1 MPTNKKQIK
10 RHLEAHQF
18 GELFNRLGWD
28 WPASDATYPVKL
40 GEELFHLRP
49 VANKRGFFAYHC
61 PCLPDSAT
69 RAKIESKLSR
79 DVREH
84 IIIFTDEET
93 NKQRWQW
100 VRRVPGQPLSRK
112 EHEYLPNQPMLLIE
126 KIGYL
131 EVGMDEE
138 ENIDLIDVNDK
149 VKSAFDIDRVTK
161 KFYDRF
167 KKEHDAFLG
176 FIEGITDMGDAKWY
190 ASVML
195 NRLMFI
201 YFIQKKG
208 FLDEDTD
215 YLRNRLAQVQ
225 ELKGKGKFHTFYR
238 YFLMKLCH
246 EVLAKKDRTLDKEL
260 AALIGKVPYL
270 NGGIF
275 QPHEL
280 EIEYG
285 EEIDIPD
292 EAFQTIF
299 DFFDQYEWHLDNRP
313 AANANEI
320 NPDVLGYIF
329 EKYINQK
336 QMGAYYT
343 KEDIT
348 EYIGKNTIIPCLF
361 DKAQKSCKIAF
372 EGETA
377 VWNLLQ
383 ADPDRYIY
391 PAVRHGV
398 TYDVHNDVELAE
410 PVSYPPEIEV
420 GLDTT
425 KPNLLERRK
434 EWNTPTPPEAGLPTE
449 IWRETVARRQRY
461 AEVRGKLERG
471 EVRSIN
477 DLITLNLDIRQFA
490 QDVIERCESPDLLNA
505 FWVAIAGR
513 LPQNSKEEIK
523 PGITVLDPTCGSGA
537 FLFAALN
544 ILEPLYEA
552 CLERM
557 KGFLEEWESSATVP
571 VASTGETPMPHS
583 KHPRYAAFF
592 KSICDDIDKHPS
604 DKYFIYKSII
614 IHNLYGVDIM
624 KEAVEICKLRLFLKL
639 VAQVEDGT
647 RIEPLPDIDFN
658 IRAGNTLVGF
668 ATQEEMKCALQG
680 DLLAY
685 STVLPEI
692 LEQAEECDRLFNLF
706 REAQLEGD
714 RSLPKAKKTLQDK
727 LAALNERLNIY
738 LAQDY
743 GIDVS
748 SSVAATVGRG
758 SSVAAGGDRGS
769 FVVATGGRGPRSA
782 TSATGKSDLRSPAS
796 DFRRFLETHQPFHWF
811 IEFYGIMK
819 SGGFDAIIGNPPY
832 LDLKQLKDYKLINY
846 ATLPTKN
853 LYSLVI
859 ERCDSITNG
868 RQGYIVPI
876 SSTATEGYIPLQ
888 QVMLR
893 RLMWFSS
900 FDDRPA
906 HLFDGLD
913 KNTLSIILLA
923 EKTSSPSITSSR
935 LNRWGSEE
943 RSFLFAQ
950 LQSYTTPSCV
960 LPGCLPRVS
969 TELEFCIWGKVFNAN
984 SPIVAS
990 LSRTGSAVIYY
1001 SRKVNSFLQILDF
1014 IPEVRD
1020 GKGDLRPPSE
1030 FKTMSFSSIDDANAV
1045 FCTLNSS
1052 LFRWFMDVVSD
1063 GSHLNRRETDLFPL
1077 DLRRA
1082 ERYANKFEELA
1093 LALSADLKKNSFKR
1107 KMTYKHDTLTVQC
1120 IIPKNSKPIIDEI
1133 DKVLAEHYGFTEEEL
1148 DYIIN
1153 YDIKYRMG
1161 KDLQEDSSDD

>member
-1 MPTNKKQIK
+1 MAINRKQAKKL
-10 RHLEAHQF
+10 LEAHEF
-18 GELFNRLGWD
+18 GELFNQLGWD
-28 WPASDATYPVKL
+28 WPASDSAYPVKL
-40 GEELFHLRP
+40 GEDLFKLHP

-61 PCLPDSAT
+61 PCLPDSAV

-84 IIIFTDEET
+84 IIIFTDAET
-93 NKQRWQW
+93 KKQRWQW

-138 ENIDLIDVNDK
+138 ENIDLLDVFDK
-149 VKSAFDIDRVTK
+149 VKSAFDIDKVTK
-161 KFYDRF
+161 KFYERF
-167 KKEHDAFLG
+167 KKEHDDFLE
-176 FIEGITDMGDAKWY
+176 FIAGIADMGDAKWY

-208 FLDEDTD
+208 FLDGDTD
-215 YLRNRLAQVQ
+215 YLRNRLARVQ

-280 EIEYG
+280 ELKYG
-285 EEIDIPD
+285 AGINISD
-292 EAFQTIF
+292 EAFQQIF
-299 DFFDQYEWHLDNRP
+299 DFFDDFEWHLDSRP

-361 DKAQKSCKIAF
+361 DKAQKSYAIAF
-372 EGETA
+372 EGEA
-377 VWNLLQ
+377 SVWNLLK

-398 TYDVHNDVELAE
+398 TFDVHHNVELGT
-410 PVSYPPEIEV
+410 PVPYPPEIKV

-425 KPNLLERRK
+425 KPKLLERRK
-434 EWNTPTPPEAGLPTE
+434 EWNTPASPEAGLPTE
-449 IWRETVARRQRY
+449 IWREVVARRQRY
-461 AEVRGKLERG
+461 AEIKGKLERG

-477 DLITLNLDIRQFA
+477 DLITLNLDMRQFA

-513 LPQNSKEEIK
+513 IAQNSKDAIK

-557 KGFLEEWESSATVP
+557 KGFLEEWGEHPKHKNYAT
-571 VASTGETPMPHS
+571 
-583 KHPRYAAFF
+583 FF
-592 KSICDDIDKHPS
+592 QSIRADIGKHPS
-604 DKYFIYKSII
+604 HKYFIYKSII

-624 KEAVEICKLRLFLKL
+624 KEGVEICKLRLFLKL
-639 VAQVEDGT
+639 VAQIEPDTTKENLGA
-647 RIEPLPDIDFN
+647 EPLPDIDFN

-668 ATQEEMKCALQG
+668 ATKEEMENALRL

-685 STVLPEI
+685 KTVLPEI
-692 LEQAEECDRLFNLF
+692 LEQAEECARLFHQF
-706 REAQLEGD
+706 RQAQLEND
-714 RSLPKAKKTLQDK
+714 STLPKAKANLSGK
-727 LAALNERLNIY
+727 LGDLNALLNQY
-738 LAQDY
+738 LAVDY
-743 GIDVS
+743 GVD
-748 SSVAATVGRG
+748 
-758 SSVAAGGDRGS
+758 
-769 FVVATGGRGPRSA
+769 
-782 TSATGKSDLRSPAS
+782 PAKPKKYEA
-796 DFRRFLETHQPFHWF
+796 FLESHQPFHWF

-819 SGGFDAIIGNPPY
+819 SGGFDTIIGNPPWKEY
-832 LDLKQLKDYKLINY
+832 SAVKKSYMVRGY
-846 ATLPTKN
+846 STEPSGN
-853 LYSLVI
+853 LYALCT
-859 ERCDSITNG
+859 ERSMTMLAEHGMLSFIVQLPIVSSSRMDSMRSFLTRNTSFIATITC
-868 RQGYIVPI
+868 
-876 SSTATEGYIPLQ
+876 
-888 QVMLR
+888 
-893 RLMWFSS
+893 
-900 FDDRPA
+900 DDRPGK
-906 HLFDGLD
+906 LFDGLQHCRS
-913 KNTLSIILLA
+913 TIFILKHQTGA
-923 EKTSSPSITSSR
+923 IRSCQWSSGYR
-935 LNRWGSEE
+935 RW
-943 RSFLFAQ
+943 A
-950 LQSYTTPSCV
+950 T
-960 LPGCLPRVS
+960 
-969 TELEFCIWGKVFNAN
+969 
-984 SPIVAS
+984 
-990 LSRTGSAVIYY
+990 
-1001 SRKVNSFLQILDF
+1001 
-1014 IPEVRD
+1014 EVREY
-1020 GKGDLRPPSE
+1020 LFPITTFAE
-1030 FKTMSFSSIDDANAV
+1030 IDDADIQQGQFPKVASTLQVGSYAKIFAKQNRPLGLAV
-1045 FCTLNSS
+1045 SGQTTNRFSFYQESAQYWVKATVGLPYYAKNSEVGAPAHGRYVYFSDMQSARIACAILNSS
-1052 LFRWFMDVVSD
+1052 LFYTFFIAYGDCFHVSSNLVMNFPVPESSLEDSGLAALGPKLMSDLERNAEQKTINTKD
-1063 GSHLNRRETDLFPL
+1063 GDKISY
-1077 DLRRA
+1077 A
-1082 ERYANKFEELA
+1082 EFRVSE
-1093 LALSADLKKNSFKR
+1093 
-1107 KMTYKHDTLTVQC
+1107 
-1120 IIPKNSKPIIDEI
+1120 SKPIIDEI

-1161 KDLQEDSSDD
+1161 KDLQEDED